1 MENDPKSI
9 HRTNKGQIFNDI
21 FSLAKI
27 GHVPYKEAFESTKYF
42 SVEND
47 LIPWRSALYSLKFI
61 KTMFWRTPGFGMFK
75 KYMESQMIRSY
86 RILGFFSQ
94 KSESIDTQ
102 SLREDIVSWMCGLG
116 MYSNGNFITHF
127 LIHLGFSTVLL
138 GFIFQE
144 KSKFNFK
151 NELSTFLFFC
161 EKTMTVFKSIKPK

>member
-1 MENDPKSI
+1 MCNFIFSALENDPKSI

-102 SLREDIVSWMCGLG
+102 SLREDIVSWMCDLG
-116 MYSNGNFITHF
+116 TYVQYRHGYPNPDSYM
-127 LIHLGFSTVLL
+127 
-138 GFIFQE
+138 
-144 KSKFNFK
+144 
-151 NELSTFLFFC
+151 
-161 EKTMTVFKSIKPK
+161 

>member
-1 MENDPKSI
+1 MAAPLFDTSEYLCNFIFSALENDPKSI

-27 GHVPYKEAFESTKYF
+27 GQVPYKEAFESTKYF

-102 SLREDIVSWMCGLG
+102 SLREDIVSWMCDLG
-116 MYSNGNFITHF
+116 TYVQYRHGYPNPDSY
-127 LIHLGFSTVLL
+127 STVR
-138 GFIFQE
+138 IRIRVPMSVTE
-144 KSKFNFK
+144 
-151 NELSTFLFFC
+151 T
-161 EKTMTVFKSIKPK
+161 